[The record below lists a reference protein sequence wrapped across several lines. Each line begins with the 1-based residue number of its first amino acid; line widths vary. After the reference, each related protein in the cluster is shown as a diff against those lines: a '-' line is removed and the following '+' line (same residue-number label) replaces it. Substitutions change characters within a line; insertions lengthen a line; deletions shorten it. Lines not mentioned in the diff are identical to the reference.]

1 MAHAFSLHEKW
12 QVIACLKHSVV
23 MQCNANQLQGQFILP
38 KWDWSVIRL
47 KWRTSKVTKKG
58 DFWKSA
64 WQQTYLLHHSEHV
77 WSQFWN
83 EGQATQKPKGEFL
96 KNRIAANLILSY
108 SLPTISLLSMTWV
121 AFWHYH
127 PTVLVLRMAHWIWKE
142 TKQESGT
149 ARPGNMFGCC
159 LVALHFLWAILSTST
174 VESMR
179 CHLWNFLCSN
189 HVSSPIINLRHG
201 IQMNLIKNRPTE
213 LTLHECC
220 T

>member
-96 KNRIAANLILSY
+96 KNRIVANLILSSS

-121 AFWHYH
+121 AFWHYTLQCSCSGW
-127 PTVLVLRMAHWIWKE
+127 PTGYGKKLSRSQAQLGQA
-142 TKQESGT
+142 T
-149 ARPGNMFGCC
+149 C
-159 LVALHFLWAILSTST
+159 LAVA
-174 VESMR
+174 
-179 CHLWNFLCSN
+179 
-189 HVSSPIINLRHG
+189 
-201 IQMNLIKNRPTE
+201 
-213 LTLHECC
+213 
-220 T
+220 